1 MGLSFMYRTF
11 LASTAIAFT
20 SVAPAYA
27 MQIFVITLAE
37 KTITLDVEPSD
48 TIENVKA
55 KIQDKEG
62 IPPDQQRLIFAGKQ
76 LEDGRTLSDYNIQ
89 KESTLHLVPLMAANA
104 SGVTDIN
111 AVTQLM
117 AVTDAV
123 GVRVR
128 LHLGSPHSDSPV
140 SVSSS
145 DAERNWNVW
154 ASSSALQSSGNHD
167 GHGGN
172 LTLGADTSIGSDA
185 IAGFY
190 LAYDWSQLLENG
202 VDSAARAP
210 AVGTYLGVSLAE
222 RYVLDAHFGY
232 ARPEYTVSGS
242 DFQSNRVMGSV
253 GLTGSWGVGSI
264 TLSPSIRV
272 SGYEENVPAH
282 SEGTATF
289 DADSRKFWSTAASV
303 RAAATS
309 GIGDTDL
316 RPYAEVSIGRSGL
329 SSDIDG
335 KHYFGT
341 TRGALG
347 LTGSLGLG
355 ALSVE
360 LSGGDLFEDTRG
372 GRVSASYS
380 ISF

>member
-1 MGLSFMYRTF
+1 MSLMFRTF

-37 KTITLDVEPSD
+37 KTIALEVEPSD
-48 TIENVKA
+48 TIENVKT

-89 KESTLHLVPLMAANA
+89 RESTLHLVPLMAANA

-154 ASSSALQSSGNHD
+154 ASSTALRLSGDDEGN
-167 GHGGN
+167 GGN
-172 LTLGADTSIGSDA
+172 LTLGADTSIGSIG

-190 LAYDWSQLLENG
+190 LAYDWSRLQGSEQE
-202 VDSAARAP
+202 STARAP
-210 AVGTYLGVSLAE
+210 AVGVYLGAKFAE
-222 RYVLDAHFGY
+222 RFIFDAHFGR
-232 ARPEYTVSGS
+232 AQPEYGVSGS
-242 DFQSNRVMGSV
+242 DFQADRVMGSV
-253 GLTGSWGVGSI
+253 GLTGSWDAGSI
-264 TLSPSIRV
+264 NVFPSVRV
-272 SGYEENVPAH
+272 SGYNEAVPAH

-289 DADSRKFWSTAASV
+289 DADKRQFWSTAASV
-303 RAAATS
+303 RAEAKVGLGNTE
-309 GIGDTDL
+309 L

-335 KHYFGT
+335 KLYFGT

-347 LTGSLGLG
+347 FTGSLGAG

-360 LSGGDLFEDTRG
+360 LSGGDVFEGTRNA
-372 GRVSASYS
+372 RVSSNYS

>member
-1 MGLSFMYRTF
+1 MFRTL
-11 LASTAIAFT
+11 LASAVIALT

-27 MQIFVITLAE
+27 MQIFVKTLTG

-62 IPPDQQRLIFAGKQ
+62 VPPDQQRLIFAGKQ

-89 KESTLHLVPLMAANA
+89 KESTLHLVLRLAASA
-104 SGVTDIN
+104 SGVTDAN

-123 GVRVR
+123 GARVR
-128 LHLGSPHSDSPV
+128 SHLGAAPSDSSV
-140 SVSSS
+140 TVSSS
-145 DAERNWNVW
+145 GAERDWNVW
-154 ASSSALQSSGNHD
+154 ANSSALRLSGNDD
-167 GHGGN
+167 GAGGS

-190 LAYDWSQLLENG
+190 LAYDWSKLLENG
-202 VDSAARAP
+202 QDSAARAP
-210 AVGTYLGVSLAE
+210 AVGAYLGVSLAE
-222 RYVLDAHFGY
+222 RYVLDAHFGF

-242 DFQSNRVMGSV
+242 DFQTNRVMGSV
-253 GLTGSWGVGSI
+253 GLSGSWGVGSI
-264 TLSPSIRV
+264 IFSPSIRV
-272 SGYEENVPAH
+272 SGYEEDVPAH

-289 DADSRKFWSTAASV
+289 DADNRQFWSTAASI

-309 GIGDTDL
+309 GLGDTHL

-329 SSDIDG
+329 SSDTDG

-347 LTGSLGLG
+347 LTGSLGSG

-360 LSGGDLFEDTRG
+360 LSGGDVFEDSQDSRI
-372 GRVSASYS
+372 SASYS
-380 ISF
+380 MSF

>member
-1 MGLSFMYRTF
+1 MFRTL
-11 LASTAIAFT
+11 LASAVIALA
-20 SVAPAYA
+20 SVAPADA
-27 MQIFVITLAE
+27 MQIFVKTLTG

-55 KIQDKEG
+55 KILDKEG

-89 KESTLHLVPLMAANA
+89 KESTLHLVLRLVASA
-104 SGVTDIN
+104 SGVTDVN

-117 AVTDAV
+117 AITDAV

-128 LHLGSPHSDSPV
+128 SHLGAAPSDSPV

-145 DAERNWNVW
+145 GAEGDWNVW
-154 ASSSALQSSGNHD
+154 AHSSALELSGNDD
-167 GHGGN
+167 GDGGN
-172 LTLGADTSIGSDA
+172 FTLGADTVIGSDA

-190 LAYDWSQLLENG
+190 LAYDWSKLLENG
-202 VDSAARAP
+202 QDSAARAP
-210 AVGTYLGVSLAE
+210 AVGAYLGMSLAE
-222 RYVLDAHFGY
+222 HYILDAHVGY

-253 GLTGSWGVGSI
+253 GLTGSWGAGSM

-272 SGYEENVPAH
+272 SGYKENLPAH

-289 DADSRKFWSTAASV
+289 DADNRKFWSTTASI

-309 GIGDTDL
+309 GLGDTHL
-316 RPYAEVSIGRSGL
+316 RPYAEISVGRSGL
-329 SSDIDG
+329 SSEIDG
-335 KHYFGT
+335 NHYFGV
-341 TRGALG
+341 TRGVLG
-347 LTGSLGLG
+347 LTGSLGSG
-355 ALSVE
+355 ALSIE
-360 LSGGDLFEDTRG
+360 ISGGDVFENSQDS
-372 GRVSASYS
+372 RVSASYS
-380 ISF
+380 LSF